1 MWMREQQMFDHSRIR
16 NNLFDHDFTL
26 KTNII
31 LWSQLSF
38 MKYERNQQ
46 YSYGAQMQKIKQEL
60 LLRATN
66 KPLSHRMTEQWLAA
80 NMSLN

>member
-1 MWMREQQMFDHSRIR
+1 MLCDPTGSPELLMHV
-16 NNLFDHDFTL
+16 
-26 KTNII
+26 
-31 LWSQLSF
+31 F

-46 YSYGAQMQKIKQEL
+46 YSYGAQMQKIKEEL